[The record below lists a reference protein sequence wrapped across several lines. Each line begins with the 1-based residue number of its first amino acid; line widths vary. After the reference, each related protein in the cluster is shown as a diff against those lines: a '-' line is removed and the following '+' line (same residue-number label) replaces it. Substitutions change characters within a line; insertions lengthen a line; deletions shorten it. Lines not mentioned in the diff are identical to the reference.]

1 MMMILNSKHN
11 SHFSTMV
18 VPGDDLGDLGVA
30 LNQWVRHHQWCRRR
44 AVLLLPLNQGN
55 LKFEHS
61 STYRG
66 LSCKAAQKLGRKQG
80 SEVE

>member
-55 LKFEHS
+55 LKFENL
-61 STYRG
+61 STYRARQG
-66 LSCKAAQKLGRKQG
+66 LGCKAAQKL
-80 SEVE
+80 S